1 MLKILNL
8 VGARPHF
15 RIRHFGTNLRK
26 IKQTTFEV
34 LSREF
39 SEDKKFRRFGTGER
53 QNVFVMFC

>member
-39 SEDKKFRRFGTGER
+39 SEDKNSAALGPASGGTDL
-53 QNVFVMFC
+53 